1 MILYDGRPEDTTG
14 RLPREVRTYDY
25 LDSLQIPYQ
34 RTDHERADNMEACY
48 EIDAVLGVVICK
60 NLFLCNRQKTKF
72 YLLMMPGDKKFK
84 TKELSSQI
92 NSARLSF
99 AGEDAML
106 KYLDIEPGA
115 VSIMGLMNDK
125 GHDVTL
131 LIGEGWITFD
141 MYHKKEHRERKT
153 SSTETFSFRYSFFL
167 SLLFKLRRQCCQFS
181 A

>member
-1 MILYDGRPEDTTG
+1 
-14 RLPREVRTYDY
+14 
-25 LDSLQIPYQ
+25 
-34 RTDHERADNMEACY
+34 
-48 EIDAVLGVVICK
+48 
-60 NLFLCNRQKTKF
+60 
-72 YLLMMPGDKKFK
+72 
-84 TKELSSQI
+84 
-92 NSARLSF
+92 
-99 AGEDAML
+99 ML